1 MSVTVTS
8 EDARRLSLST
18 SIVSLATYFWTALK
32 TIYNSK
38 EAHHVTAHSRTNV
51 LTQMTFS
58 KALKLKRCKNDRLIN
73 VENTQRPFWYD
84 NRPLKPVNN
93 HINTKQQTL
102 YRVFFPNRPS
112 QQRKANCTI
121 RTHGYL
127 SNEATLFFSFVC
139 VLFRWSWPG
148 HTRGCGS
155 RRRIWC
161 SKQTAWRGLDRWP
174 GPFSSLLYLSRTPP
188 AYPQGSLSPLRVY
201 GLQAADVYSLWKQR
215 NDFTL
220 KI

>member
-1 MSVTVTS
+1 MWKIHNALFDMTIVLLNPSTITS
-8 EDARRLSLST
+8 
-18 SIVSLATYFWTALK
+18 
-32 TIYNSK
+32 
-38 EAHHVTAHSRTNV
+38 
-51 LTQMTFS
+51 TQNN
-58 KALKLKRCKNDRLIN
+58 KRCT
-73 VENTQRPFWYD
+73 E
-84 NRPLKPVNN
+84 
-93 HINTKQQTL
+93 
-102 YRVFFPNRPS
+102 FFSNRPS

-161 SKQTAWRGLDRWP
+161 SKRTAWRGLDRWP
-174 GPFSSLLYLSRTPP
+174 GPFSSLLYLSHTPP